1 MVELLE
7 KAGHH
12 SQYIASSLKLSNNN
26 PDLAVELLQKII
38 ARSVDV
44 KSGDNENEKEEIQ
57 SSVPFSGTLS
67 ASRSSSISYTAIGS
81 DVSQITPT
89 QIKGK
94 RLNVDPFSGLNTL
107 MTDGDLDVA
116 DDFSEDEKEQ
126 QEDEDEDD
134 DGGEMT
140 PRTKIEDINPGP
152 PCSEC
157 CKDLI
162 EKRDQLVPCSAC
174 HRQFHASC
182 LGRRPVPFS
191 IKSTKDRQSRQ
202 KYIAQNYR

>member
-1 MVELLE
+1 MADQLE
-7 KAGHH
+7 RAGHPP
-12 SQYIASSLKLSNNN
+12 QYITSSLKLSNNN
-26 PDLAVELLQKII
+26 SELAVELLQKII

-44 KSGDNENEKEEIQ
+44 KSGDNENEGEGIQ
-57 SSVPFSGTLS
+57 SSVPFSGATS
-67 ASRSSSISYTAIGS
+67 ASRSASISYTAVGS

-107 MTDGDLDVA
+107 MTDGDLDV
-116 DDFSEDEKEQ
+116 DDFSEDEEEEE
-126 QEDEDEDD
+126 EDDEDD
-134 DGGEMT
+134 DNGEIT
-140 PRTKIEDINPGP
+140 PRTRLDDVLPGP

-157 CKDLI
+157 RKDLI

-174 HRQFHASC
+174 HRQFHAFC

-191 IKSTKDRQSRQ
+191 LRSTKDRQSRQ
-202 KYIAQNYR
+202 KYISQNYR